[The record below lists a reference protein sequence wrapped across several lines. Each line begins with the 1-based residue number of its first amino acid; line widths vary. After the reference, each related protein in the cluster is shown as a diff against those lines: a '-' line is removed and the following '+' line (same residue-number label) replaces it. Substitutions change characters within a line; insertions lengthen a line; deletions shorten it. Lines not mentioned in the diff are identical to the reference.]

1 MPQRSSQTNIS
12 GANSQQSDHQLSNN
26 SASSSSFNN
35 VNLNLNDSAIL
46 NEKSKSDLL
55 AKAKNDSSSRLN
67 HLNKFI
73 KEEFD
78 EFRHAIE
85 NDMDDNYHNKI
96 ESRNNNENQSIVIE
110 RQGGLQNR
118 FVLFLLFLWY
128 LFSAFTL
135 YTNKYIVTTRKANP
149 TIIGILF

>member
-1 MPQRSSQTNIS
+1 MPQRSSQTSIS
-12 GANSQQSDHQLSNN
+12 GANNQESDQLLN
-26 SASSSSFNN
+26 SINSSSFNN
-35 VNLNLNDSAIL
+35 INLNLNDDAVL

-55 AKAKNDSSSRLN
+55 SKVKNDSNSRLN

-85 NDMDDNYHNKI
+85 NDIEEDYHNKI
-96 ESRNNNENQSIVIE
+96 ESRNGNDNQSIVIE
-110 RQGGLQNR
+110 RQGGLANR
-118 FVLFLLFLWY
+118 FVIFLLFLWY

-149 TIIGILF
+149 TIIGRKF